1 MWFVAVVF
9 MAGLLGDVQTA
20 GNQQQ
25 EVQVAINSA
34 SVDGK
39 SHQGGGTRGFACRR
53 AVPSPYH
60 HLSSIR
66 RVVQRSTYPLNVD
79 DHQPASYIQ

>member
-1 MWFVAVVF
+1 MKSRNCDTMWFVAVVF
-9 MAGLLGDVQTA
+9 MAGLLGDVQAA

-39 SHQGGGTRGFACRR
+39 SQQGGGTREVTC
-53 AVPSPYH
+53 
-60 HLSSIR
+60 R
-66 RVVQRSTYPLNVD
+66 RVVPSTYN
-79 DHQPASYIQ
+79 HPAKWSRDLHTR

>member
-34 SVDGK
+34 SVVGK
-39 SHQGGGTRGFACRR
+39 SQQGGGTRGVACRR
-53 AVPSPYH
+53 VVPSLYH
-60 HLSSIR
+60 HLGITPPSGPETYIPVER
-66 RVVQRSTYPLNVD
+66 R
-79 DHQPASYIQ
+79 